1 MLPRISVI
9 SHKLSESFIFS
20 YNLIFK
26 EIMIFKIPISFY
38 NENMDNNIYVVLT
51 IRGKEEMEKE
61 RKTFSF
67 GLRIQLM
74 LFTTVLAFITY
85 STSLI
90 FIYVIYDYFQSY
102 VSQTVY
108 NIIVMLLGV
117 VWSGILAYGAAIFLI
132 KPLRKLEEAAR
143 KAADGDIRED
153 VPLPKVDDEIKSL
166 SVAFNMM
173 LGNLRGMVKN
183 IDTTFSYT
191 NNQVQQI
198 RKQTGE
204 ATKQAQG
211 VSETLAEISSG
222 AEQSAASIQ
231 AIVSVVDTTT
241 SIASEVEEKA
251 KQSDDLSSEMV
262 QALGQS
268 TRVFNSL
275 IQGIQTLAKENED
288 SMRNVQQL
296 EERMKQVEHIVSV
309 VSEIASQTNLLA
321 LNASI
326 EAARAGEHGRG
337 FAVVAEEVRKLADES
352 DHSARNISQLLRN
365 MQDEVQQVAMKM
377 TEQVKKAKE
386 EAKRGEATELILKE
400 MSSSI
405 MEVAD
410 ATKQISS
417 YMNEQV
423 SHIHQTG
430 AQTKA
435 VAAIA
440 EETSAGSQEVARV
453 TLQQSKNMVIIDRLL
468 KDLEKQAADLKQT
481 IERFSM

>member
-1 MLPRISVI
+1 
-9 SHKLSESFIFS
+9 
-20 YNLIFK
+20 
-26 EIMIFKIPISFY
+26 
-38 NENMDNNIYVVLT
+38 
-51 IRGKEEMEKE
+51 MEKE
-61 RKTFSF
+61 KKTFSF
-67 GLRIQLM
+67 GLRTQLM

-85 STSLI
+85 STSI
-90 FIYVIYDYFQSY
+90 FFIYVIYDYFQSY

-153 VPLPKVDDEIKSL
+153 VPLPKTDDEIKSL

-204 ATKQAQG
+204 ATKQARG

-231 AIVSVVDTTT
+231 AIVSAVDTTT

-251 KQSDDLSSEMV
+251 KQSDELSLEMV

-268 TRVFNSL
+268 TRVFTSL

-288 SMRNVQQL
+288 SMQNVQKL

-365 MQDEVQQVAMKM
+365 MQEEVQQVALKM
-377 TEQVKKAKE
+377 TEQVKTAKE
-386 EAKRGEATELILKE
+386 EAKRGAATELILKE

-410 ATKQISS
+410 ATKQISG

-453 TLQQSKNMVIIDRLL
+453 TLQQSKNMVVIDQLL
-468 KDLEKQAADLKQT
+468 KDLEKQATDLKQT

>member
-1 MLPRISVI
+1 
-9 SHKLSESFIFS
+9 
-20 YNLIFK
+20 
-26 EIMIFKIPISFY
+26 
-38 NENMDNNIYVVLT
+38 
-51 IRGKEEMEKE
+51 MEKE
-61 RKTFSF
+61 KKTFSF
-67 GLRIQLM
+67 GLRTQLM

-85 STSLI
+85 STSI
-90 FIYVIYDYFQSY
+90 FFIYVIYDYFQSY

-153 VPLPKVDDEIKSL
+153 VPLPKTDDEIKSL

-204 ATKQAQG
+204 ATKQARG

-231 AIVSVVDTTT
+231 AIVSAVDTTT

-251 KQSDDLSSEMV
+251 KQSDELSLEMV

-268 TRVFNSL
+268 TRVFTSL

-288 SMRNVQQL
+288 SMQNVQKL

-365 MQDEVQQVAMKM
+365 MQEEVQQVALKM
-377 TEQVKKAKE
+377 TEQVKTAKE
-386 EAKRGEATELILKE
+386 EAKRGAATELILKE
-400 MSSSI
+400 MSLSI

-410 ATKQISS
+410 ATKQISG

-453 TLQQSKNMVIIDRLL
+453 TLQQSKNMVVIDQLL
-468 KDLEKQAADLKQT
+468 KDLEKQATDLKQT
-481 IERFSM
+481 IERFLM

>member
-1 MLPRISVI
+1 
-9 SHKLSESFIFS
+9 
-20 YNLIFK
+20 
-26 EIMIFKIPISFY
+26 
-38 NENMDNNIYVVLT
+38 
-51 IRGKEEMEKE
+51 MEKE

-67 GLRIQLM
+67 GLRTQLM

-85 STSLI
+85 STSI
-90 FIYVIYDYFQSY
+90 FFIYVIYDYFQSY
-102 VSQTVY
+102 VSQTIY

-153 VPLPKVDDEIKSL
+153 VPLPKTDDEIKSL

-173 LGNLRGMVKN
+173 LGNLRSMVKN

-198 RKQTGE
+198 RRQTGE
-204 ATKQAQG
+204 ATKQARG

-231 AIVSVVDTTT
+231 AIVSAVDTTT

-251 KQSDDLSSEMV
+251 KQSDELSLEMV

-268 TRVFNSL
+268 TRVFTSL
-275 IQGIQTLAKENED
+275 IQGIQTLAKENEN
-288 SMRNVQQL
+288 SMQNVQKL

-365 MQDEVQQVAMKM
+365 MQEEVQQVALKM
-377 TEQVKKAKE
+377 TEQVKTAKE

-410 ATKQISS
+410 ATKQISG

-453 TLQQSKNMVIIDRLL
+453 TLQQSKNMVVIDQLL
-468 KDLEKQAADLKQT
+468 KDLEKQATDLKQT

>member
-1 MLPRISVI
+1 MLIR
-9 SHKLSESFIFS
+9 
-20 YNLIFK
+20 
-26 EIMIFKIPISFY
+26 
-38 NENMDNNIYVVLT
+38 
-51 IRGKEEMEKE
+51 RGKEEMEKE

-67 GLRIQLM
+67 GLRTQLM
-74 LFTTVLAFITY
+74 LFTTVLALITY
-85 STSLI
+85 STSLF

-173 LGNLRGMVKN
+173 LENLRGMVKN

-198 RKQTGE
+198 RRQTGE
-204 ATKQAQG
+204 ATKQARG

-231 AIVSVVDTTT
+231 AIVSTVDTTT

-251 KQSDDLSSEMV
+251 KKSDELSLEMV

-268 TRVFNSL
+268 TRVFTSL

-288 SMRNVQQL
+288 SMQNVQKL

-365 MQDEVQQVAMKM
+365 MQEEVQQVALKM
-377 TEQVKKAKE
+377 TEQVKTAKE

-440 EETSAGSQEVARV
+440 EETSAGSQEVTRV
-453 TLQQSKNMVIIDRLL
+453 TRQQSKNMVVIDRLL

>member
-1 MLPRISVI
+1 
-9 SHKLSESFIFS
+9 
-20 YNLIFK
+20 
-26 EIMIFKIPISFY
+26 
-38 NENMDNNIYVVLT
+38 
-51 IRGKEEMEKE
+51 MEKE

-67 GLRIQLM
+67 GLRTQLM
-74 LFTTVLAFITY
+74 LFTTVLALITY
-85 STSLI
+85 STSI
-90 FIYVIYDYFQSY
+90 FFIYVIYDYFQSY
-102 VSQTVY
+102 VSQTAY

-117 VWSGILAYGAAIFLI
+117 VWSGILAYGAAVFLI

-153 VPLPKVDDEIKSL
+153 VPLPKTDDEIKSL

-198 RKQTGE
+198 RRQTGE
-204 ATKQAQG
+204 ATKQARG

-231 AIVSVVDTTT
+231 AIVSAVDTTT

-251 KQSDDLSSEMV
+251 KQSDELSLEMV

-268 TRVFNSL
+268 TRVFTSL
-275 IQGIQTLAKENED
+275 IQGIQTLAKENEN
-288 SMRNVQQL
+288 SMQNVQKL

-365 MQDEVQQVAMKM
+365 MQEEVQQVALKM
-377 TEQVKKAKE
+377 TEQVKTAKE

-410 ATKQISS
+410 ATKQISG

-453 TLQQSKNMVIIDRLL
+453 TLQQSKNMVVIDQLL

>member
-1 MLPRISVI
+1 ML
-9 SHKLSESFIFS
+9 
-20 YNLIFK
+20 LIK
-26 EIMIFKIPISFY
+26 
-38 NENMDNNIYVVLT
+38 
-51 IRGKEEMEKE
+51 RGKEEMEKE

-67 GLRIQLM
+67 GLRTQLM

-85 STSLI
+85 STSI
-90 FIYVIYDYFQSY
+90 FFIYVIYDYFQSY

-153 VPLPKVDDEIKSL
+153 VPLPKTDDEIKSL

-198 RKQTGE
+198 RRQTGE
-204 ATKQAQG
+204 ATKQARG

-231 AIVSVVDTTT
+231 AIVSAVDTTT

-251 KQSDDLSSEMV
+251 KQSDELSLEMV

-268 TRVFNSL
+268 TRVFTSL
-275 IQGIQTLAKENED
+275 IQGIQTLAKENEN
-288 SMRNVQQL
+288 SMQNVKKL

-365 MQDEVQQVAMKM
+365 MQEEVQQVALKM
-377 TEQVKKAKE
+377 TEQVKTAKE

-410 ATKQISS
+410 ATKQISG

-453 TLQQSKNMVIIDRLL
+453 TLQQSKNMVVIDQLL

>member
-1 MLPRISVI
+1 
-9 SHKLSESFIFS
+9 
-20 YNLIFK
+20 
-26 EIMIFKIPISFY
+26 
-38 NENMDNNIYVVLT
+38 
-51 IRGKEEMEKE
+51 MEKE

-67 GLRIQLM
+67 GLRTQLM
-74 LFTTVLAFITY
+74 LFTTVLALITY
-85 STSLI
+85 STSLF

-173 LGNLRGMVKN
+173 LENLRGMVKN

-198 RKQTGE
+198 RRQTGE
-204 ATKQAQG
+204 ATKQARG

-231 AIVSVVDTTT
+231 AIVSTVDTTT

-251 KQSDDLSSEMV
+251 KKSDELSLEMV

-268 TRVFNSL
+268 TRVFTSL

-288 SMRNVQQL
+288 SMQNVQKL

-365 MQDEVQQVAMKM
+365 MQEEVQQVALKM
-377 TEQVKKAKE
+377 TEQVKTAKE

-440 EETSAGSQEVARV
+440 EETSAGSQEVVRV
-453 TLQQSKNMVIIDRLL
+453 TLQQSKNMVVIDQLL

>member
-1 MLPRISVI
+1 
-9 SHKLSESFIFS
+9 
-20 YNLIFK
+20 
-26 EIMIFKIPISFY
+26 
-38 NENMDNNIYVVLT
+38 
-51 IRGKEEMEKE
+51 MEKE

-67 GLRIQLM
+67 GLRTQLM

-85 STSLI
+85 STSI
-90 FIYVIYDYFQSY
+90 FFIYVIYDYFQSY

-153 VPLPKVDDEIKSL
+153 VPLPKTDDEIKSL

-198 RKQTGE
+198 RRQTGE
-204 ATKQAQG
+204 ATKQARG

-231 AIVSVVDTTT
+231 AIVSAVDTTT

-251 KQSDDLSSEMV
+251 KQSDELSLEMV

-268 TRVFNSL
+268 TRVFTSL
-275 IQGIQTLAKENED
+275 IQGIQTLAKENEN
-288 SMRNVQQL
+288 SMQNVKKL

-365 MQDEVQQVAMKM
+365 MQEEVQQVALKM
-377 TEQVKKAKE
+377 TEQVKTAKE

-410 ATKQISS
+410 ATKQISG

-453 TLQQSKNMVIIDRLL
+453 TLQQSKNMVVIDQLL

>member
-1 MLPRISVI
+1 
-9 SHKLSESFIFS
+9 
-20 YNLIFK
+20 
-26 EIMIFKIPISFY
+26 
-38 NENMDNNIYVVLT
+38 
-51 IRGKEEMEKE
+51 MEKE
-61 RKTFSF
+61 KKTFSF
-67 GLRIQLM
+67 GLRTQLM

-85 STSLI
+85 STSI
-90 FIYVIYDYFQSY
+90 FFIYVIYDYFQIY

-108 NIIVMLLGV
+108 NIIIMLLGV
-117 VWSGILAYGAAIFLI
+117 VWSGILAYGAAVFLI
-132 KPLRKLEEAAR
+132 KPLRKLEKAAR
-143 KAADGDIRED
+143 KAAEGDIRED
-153 VPLPKVDDEIKSL
+153 VPLPKTDDEIKSL

-222 AEQSAASIQ
+222 AEQSVASIR
-231 AIVSVVDTTT
+231 AIVSTVDITT
-241 SIASEVEEKA
+241 SIANEVEGKA
-251 KQSDDLSSEMV
+251 KQSDELSSEMV

-268 TRVFNSL
+268 TRVFTSL
-275 IQGIQTLAKENED
+275 IQGIQTLARENED
-288 SMRNVQQL
+288 SMENVQKL

-326 EAARAGEHGRG
+326 EATRAGEHGRG

-365 MQDEVQQVAMKM
+365 MQDEVQQVALKM
-377 TEQVKKAKE
+377 TEQVKTAKE

-400 MSSSI
+400 MSSSV

-423 SHIHQTG
+423 NHIHQTG

-453 TLQQSKNMVIIDRLL
+453 TLQQSKNMIAIDQLL
-468 KDLEKQAADLKQT
+468 KDLEKQLADLKQT

>member
-1 MLPRISVI
+1 
-9 SHKLSESFIFS
+9 
-20 YNLIFK
+20 
-26 EIMIFKIPISFY
+26 
-38 NENMDNNIYVVLT
+38 
-51 IRGKEEMEKE
+51 MEKE

-67 GLRIQLM
+67 GLRTQLM
-74 LFTTVLAFITY
+74 LFTTVLALITY
-85 STSLI
+85 STSLF

-173 LGNLRGMVKN
+173 LENLRGMVKN

-198 RKQTGE
+198 RRQTGE
-204 ATKQAQG
+204 ATKQARG

-231 AIVSVVDTTT
+231 AIVSTVDTTT

-251 KQSDDLSSEMV
+251 KKSDELSLEMV

-268 TRVFNSL
+268 TRVFTSL

-288 SMRNVQQL
+288 SMQNVQKL

-365 MQDEVQQVAMKM
+365 MQEEVQQVALKM
-377 TEQVKKAKE
+377 TEQVKTAKE

-453 TLQQSKNMVIIDRLL
+453 TLQQSKNMVVIDQLL

>member
-1 MLPRISVI
+1 
-9 SHKLSESFIFS
+9 
-20 YNLIFK
+20 
-26 EIMIFKIPISFY
+26 
-38 NENMDNNIYVVLT
+38 
-51 IRGKEEMEKE
+51 MEKE

-67 GLRIQLM
+67 GLRIRPM
-74 LFTTVLAFITY
+74 LFTTALALITY
-85 STSLI
+85 STSLF

-132 KPLRKLEEAAR
+132 KTLRKLEEAAR
-143 KAADGDIRED
+143 KAAEGDIRED
-153 VPLPKVDDEIKSL
+153 VPLPKTDDEIKSL
-166 SVAFNMM
+166 SVAFNRM
-173 LGNLRGMVKN
+173 LGNLRGRVKN
-183 IDTTFSYT
+183 IDTTFLYA
-191 NNQVQQI
+191 NNQVQKI

-211 VSETLAEISSG
+211 VSETLAEISSD

-231 AIVSVVDTTT
+231 AIVSTVDTTT
-241 SIASEVEEKA
+241 SIANEVEGKA
-251 KQSDDLSSEMV
+251 KQSEELSSEMV

-268 TRVFNSL
+268 TRVFTSL
-275 IQGIQTLAKENED
+275 IQGIQTLARENED
-288 SMRNVQQL
+288 SMENVQKL
-296 EERMKQVEHIVSV
+296 EDRMKQVEHIVSV
-309 VSEIASQTNLLA
+309 VSEIATQTNLLA

-352 DHSARNISQLLRN
+352 DHSAKNISQLLRN
-365 MQDEVQQVAMKM
+365 MQDEVQQVALKM

-400 MSSSI
+400 MSSSV

-430 AQTKA
+430 AKTKA
-435 VAAIA
+435 VAATA
-440 EETSAGSQEVARV
+440 DETSAGSQEVARV
-453 TLQQSKNMVIIDRLL
+453 TLQQSKNMIAIDQLL
-468 KDLEKQAADLKQT
+468 KDLENQSADLKQT

>member
-1 MLPRISVI
+1 M
-9 SHKLSESFIFS
+9 
-20 YNLIFK
+20 
-26 EIMIFKIPISFY
+26 
-38 NENMDNNIYVVLT
+38 
-51 IRGKEEMEKE
+51 GKE

-143 KAADGDIRED
+143 KAAEGDIRED
-153 VPLPKVDDEIKSL
+153 VPLPKTDDEIKSL

-198 RKQTGE
+198 RRQTGE
-204 ATKQAQG
+204 ATKQARG

-231 AIVSVVDTTT
+231 AIVSTVDTTT

-251 KQSDDLSSEMV
+251 KKSDELSSEMV

-268 TRVFNSL
+268 TRVFTSL
-275 IQGIQTLAKENED
+275 IQGIQTLARENED
-288 SMRNVQQL
+288 SMENVQKL

-365 MQDEVQQVAMKM
+365 MQEEVQQVALKM
-377 TEQVKKAKE
+377 TEQVKTAKE

-453 TLQQSKNMVIIDRLL
+453 TLQQSKNMVVIDQLL

>member
-1 MLPRISVI
+1 MYITY
-9 SHKLSESFIFS
+9 E
-20 YNLIFK
+20 
-26 EIMIFKIPISFY
+26 E
-38 NENMDNNIYVVLT
+38 EW
-51 IRGKEEMEKE
+51 EMEKE
-61 RKTFSF
+61 KKTFSF
-67 GLRIQLM
+67 GLRTQLM

-85 STSLI
+85 STSI
-90 FIYVIYDYFQSY
+90 FFIYVIYDYFQSY
-102 VSQTVY
+102 VSQTAY

-153 VPLPKVDDEIKSL
+153 VPLPKTDDEIKSL

-198 RKQTGE
+198 RRQTGE
-204 ATKQAQG
+204 ATKQARG

-231 AIVSVVDTTT
+231 AIVSTVDTTT
-241 SIASEVEEKA
+241 SIASEVGEKA
-251 KQSDDLSSEMV
+251 KQSDELSLEMV

-268 TRVFNSL
+268 TRVFTSL

-288 SMRNVQQL
+288 SMQNVQKL

-365 MQDEVQQVAMKM
+365 MQEEVQQVALKM
-377 TEQVKKAKE
+377 TEQVKIAKE
-386 EAKRGEATELILKE
+386 EAKRGAATELILKE

-405 MEVAD
+405 MEVAN

-453 TLQQSKNMVIIDRLL
+453 TLQQSANMVVIDQLL
-468 KDLEKQAADLKQT
+468 EDLEKQASDLKQT

>member
-1 MLPRISVI
+1 
-9 SHKLSESFIFS
+9 
-20 YNLIFK
+20 
-26 EIMIFKIPISFY
+26 
-38 NENMDNNIYVVLT
+38 
-51 IRGKEEMEKE
+51 MEKE
-61 RKTFSF
+61 KKTFSF
-67 GLRIQLM
+67 GLRTQLM

-85 STSLI
+85 STSI
-90 FIYVIYDYFQSY
+90 FFIYVIYDYFQSY

-153 VPLPKVDDEIKSL
+153 VPLPKTDDEIKSL

-204 ATKQAQG
+204 ATKQARG

-231 AIVSVVDTTT
+231 AIVSAVDTTT

-251 KQSDDLSSEMV
+251 KQSDELSLEMV

-268 TRVFNSL
+268 TRVFTSL

-288 SMRNVQQL
+288 SMQNVQKL

-365 MQDEVQQVAMKM
+365 MQEEVQQVALKM
-377 TEQVKKAKE
+377 TEQVKTAKE
-386 EAKRGEATELILKE
+386 EAKRGAATELILKE

-410 ATKQISS
+410 ATKQISG

-453 TLQQSKNMVIIDRLL
+453 TLQQSKNMVVIDQLL
-468 KDLEKQAADLKQT
+468 KDLEKQATNLKQT

>member
-1 MLPRISVI
+1 
-9 SHKLSESFIFS
+9 
-20 YNLIFK
+20 
-26 EIMIFKIPISFY
+26 
-38 NENMDNNIYVVLT
+38 
-51 IRGKEEMEKE
+51 MEKE

-74 LFTTVLAFITY
+74 LFTTVLALITY
-85 STSLI
+85 STSLF

-173 LGNLRGMVKN
+173 LENLRGMVKN

-204 ATKQAQG
+204 ATKQARG

-231 AIVSVVDTTT
+231 AIVSTVDTTT

-251 KQSDDLSSEMV
+251 KKSDELSLEMV

-268 TRVFNSL
+268 TRVFTSL

-288 SMRNVQQL
+288 SMQNVQKL

-365 MQDEVQQVAMKM
+365 MQEEVQQVALKM
-377 TEQVKKAKE
+377 TEQVKTAKE

>member
-1 MLPRISVI
+1 
-9 SHKLSESFIFS
+9 
-20 YNLIFK
+20 
-26 EIMIFKIPISFY
+26 
-38 NENMDNNIYVVLT
+38 
-51 IRGKEEMEKE
+51 MEKE

-67 GLRIQLM
+67 GLRTQLM

-85 STSLI
+85 STSI
-90 FIYVIYDYFQSY
+90 FFIYVIYDYFQSY

-153 VPLPKVDDEIKSL
+153 VPLPKTDDEIKSL

-198 RKQTGE
+198 RRQTGE
-204 ATKQAQG
+204 ATKQARG

-231 AIVSVVDTTT
+231 AIVSAVDTTT

-251 KQSDDLSSEMV
+251 KQSDELSLEMV

-268 TRVFNSL
+268 TRVFTSL
-275 IQGIQTLAKENED
+275 IQGIQTLAKENEN
-288 SMRNVQQL
+288 SMQNVQKL

-352 DHSARNISQLLRN
+352 DHSARNISQLLQN
-365 MQDEVQQVAMKM
+365 MQEEVQQVALKM
-377 TEQVKKAKE
+377 TEQVKTAKE
-386 EAKRGEATELILKE
+386 EAQRGAATELILKE

-410 ATKQISS
+410 ATKQISG

-453 TLQQSKNMVIIDRLL
+453 TLQQSKNMVLIDQLL

>member
-1 MLPRISVI
+1 M
-9 SHKLSESFIFS
+9 
-20 YNLIFK
+20 
-26 EIMIFKIPISFY
+26 
-38 NENMDNNIYVVLT
+38 
-51 IRGKEEMEKE
+51 GKE

-143 KAADGDIRED
+143 KAAEGDIRED
-153 VPLPKVDDEIKSL
+153 VPLPKTDDEIKSL

-231 AIVSVVDTTT
+231 AIVSTVDTTT
-241 SIASEVEEKA
+241 SIANEVEGKA
-251 KQSDDLSSEMV
+251 KQSDELSSEMV

-268 TRVFNSL
+268 TRVFTSL

-288 SMRNVQQL
+288 SMENVQKL

-365 MQDEVQQVAMKM
+365 MQEEVQQVALKM
-377 TEQVKKAKE
+377 TEQVKTAKE

-453 TLQQSKNMVIIDRLL
+453 TLQQSKNMVVIDQLL

>member
-1 MLPRISVI
+1 
-9 SHKLSESFIFS
+9 
-20 YNLIFK
+20 
-26 EIMIFKIPISFY
+26 
-38 NENMDNNIYVVLT
+38 
-51 IRGKEEMEKE
+51 
-61 RKTFSF
+61 
-67 GLRIQLM
+67 
-74 LFTTVLAFITY
+74 
-85 STSLI
+85 
-90 FIYVIYDYFQSY
+90 
-102 VSQTVY
+102 
-108 NIIVMLLGV
+108 
-117 VWSGILAYGAAIFLI
+117 
-132 KPLRKLEEAAR
+132 
-143 KAADGDIRED
+143 
-153 VPLPKVDDEIKSL
+153 
-166 SVAFNMM
+166 MM

-198 RKQTGE
+198 RRETGE
-204 ATKQAQG
+204 ATKQARG

-231 AIVSVVDTTT
+231 AIVSAVDTTT

-251 KQSDDLSSEMV
+251 KQSDELSLEMV
-262 QALGQS
+262 QALGHS
-268 TRVFNSL
+268 TRVFTSL
-275 IQGIQTLAKENED
+275 IQGIQTLAKENEN
-288 SMRNVQQL
+288 SMQNVQKL

-365 MQDEVQQVAMKM
+365 MQEEVQQVALKM
-377 TEQVKKAKE
+377 TEQVKTAKE

-410 ATKQISS
+410 ATKQISG

-453 TLQQSKNMVIIDRLL
+453 TLQQSKNMVVIDQLL

>member
-1 MLPRISVI
+1 
-9 SHKLSESFIFS
+9 
-20 YNLIFK
+20 
-26 EIMIFKIPISFY
+26 
-38 NENMDNNIYVVLT
+38 
-51 IRGKEEMEKE
+51 MEKE

-67 GLRIQLM
+67 GLRTQLM

-85 STSLI
+85 STSLF

-173 LGNLRGMVKN
+173 LENLRGMVKN

-198 RKQTGE
+198 RRQTGE
-204 ATKQAQG
+204 ATKQARG

-231 AIVSVVDTTT
+231 AIVSTVDTTT

-251 KQSDDLSSEMV
+251 KKSDELSLEMV

-268 TRVFNSL
+268 TRVFTSL

-288 SMRNVQQL
+288 SMQNVQKL

-365 MQDEVQQVAMKM
+365 MQEEVQQVALKM
-377 TEQVKKAKE
+377 TEQVKTAKE

-453 TLQQSKNMVIIDRLL
+453 TLQQSKNMVVIDQLL

>member
-1 MLPRISVI
+1 
-9 SHKLSESFIFS
+9 
-20 YNLIFK
+20 
-26 EIMIFKIPISFY
+26 
-38 NENMDNNIYVVLT
+38 
-51 IRGKEEMEKE
+51 MEKE

-67 GLRIQLM
+67 GLRTQLM
-74 LFTTVLAFITY
+74 LFTTILAFITY
-85 STSLI
+85 STSI
-90 FIYVIYDYFQSY
+90 FFIYVIYDYFQSY

-143 KAADGDIRED
+143 KAAEGDIRED
-153 VPLPKVDDEIKSL
+153 VPLPKADDEIKSL

-198 RKQTGE
+198 RRETGE
-204 ATKQAQG
+204 ATKQARG

-231 AIVSVVDTTT
+231 AIVSAVDTTT

-251 KQSDDLSSEMV
+251 KQSDELSLEMV

-268 TRVFNSL
+268 TRVFTSL
-275 IQGIQTLAKENED
+275 IQGIQTLAKENEN
-288 SMRNVQQL
+288 SMQNVQKL

-365 MQDEVQQVAMKM
+365 MQEEVQQVALKM
-377 TEQVKKAKE
+377 TEQVKTAKE

-410 ATKQISS
+410 ATKQISG

-453 TLQQSKNMVIIDRLL
+453 TLQQSKNMVVIDQLL

>member
-1 MLPRISVI
+1 M
-9 SHKLSESFIFS
+9 
-20 YNLIFK
+20 
-26 EIMIFKIPISFY
+26 
-38 NENMDNNIYVVLT
+38 
-51 IRGKEEMEKE
+51 GKE

-143 KAADGDIRED
+143 KAAEGDIRED
-153 VPLPKVDDEIKSL
+153 VPLPKTDDEIKSL

-204 ATKQAQG
+204 ATKQARG

-231 AIVSVVDTTT
+231 AIVSTVDTTT
-241 SIASEVEEKA
+241 SIANEVEGKA
-251 KQSDDLSSEMV
+251 KQSDELSSEMV

-268 TRVFNSL
+268 TRVFTSL
-275 IQGIQTLAKENED
+275 IQGIQTLARENED
-288 SMRNVQQL
+288 SMENVQKL

-365 MQDEVQQVAMKM
+365 MQEEVQQVALKM
-377 TEQVKKAKE
+377 TEQVKTAKE

-453 TLQQSKNMVIIDRLL
+453 TLQQSKNMVVIDQLL

>member
-1 MLPRISVI
+1 
-9 SHKLSESFIFS
+9 
-20 YNLIFK
+20 
-26 EIMIFKIPISFY
+26 
-38 NENMDNNIYVVLT
+38 
-51 IRGKEEMEKE
+51 MEKE

-67 GLRIQLM
+67 GLRTQLM
-74 LFTTVLAFITY
+74 LFTTVLALITY
-85 STSLI
+85 STSTF

-143 KAADGDIRED
+143 KAAEGDIRED
-153 VPLPKVDDEIKSL
+153 VPLPKTDDEIKSL

-231 AIVSVVDTTT
+231 AIVSAVDTTT

-251 KQSDDLSSEMV
+251 KQSDELSLEMV

-268 TRVFNSL
+268 TRVFTSL

-288 SMRNVQQL
+288 SMQNVQQL

-377 TEQVKKAKE
+377 TEQVKTAKE

-400 MSSSI
+400 MSSSV

-410 ATKQISS
+410 ATQQISS
-417 YMNEQV
+417 YMKEQV
-423 SHIHQTG
+423 GHIHQTG

-453 TLQQSKNMVIIDRLL
+453 TLQQSKNMIVIDQLL
-468 KDLEKQAADLKQT
+468 KDLEKQAMDLKQT

>member
-1 MLPRISVI
+1 
-9 SHKLSESFIFS
+9 
-20 YNLIFK
+20 
-26 EIMIFKIPISFY
+26 
-38 NENMDNNIYVVLT
+38 
-51 IRGKEEMEKE
+51 MEKE
-61 RKTFSF
+61 RKAFSF
-67 GLRIQLM
+67 GLRTQLM
-74 LFTTVLAFITY
+74 LFTTVLALITY
-85 STSLI
+85 STSI
-90 FIYVIYDYFQSY
+90 FFIYVIYDYFQSY
-102 VSQTVY
+102 VSQTAY

-117 VWSGILAYGAAIFLI
+117 VWSGILAYGAAVFLI

-143 KAADGDIRED
+143 KAAEGDIRED
-153 VPLPKVDDEIKSL
+153 VPLPKTDDEIKSL

-231 AIVSVVDTTT
+231 AIVSAVDTTT

-251 KQSDDLSSEMV
+251 KQSDELSSEMV
-262 QALGQS
+262 QALGHS
-268 TRVFNSL
+268 TRVFTSL

-288 SMRNVQQL
+288 S
-296 EERMKQVEHIVSV
+296 VEHIVSV

-365 MQDEVQQVAMKM
+365 MQEEVQQVAMKM
-377 TEQVKKAKE
+377 TEQVKIAKE
-386 EAKRGEATELILKE
+386 EARRGEATELILKE
-400 MSSSI
+400 MSSSV

-410 ATKQISS
+410 ATKQISI

-440 EETSAGSQEVARV
+440 EETSAGSQEVACV
-453 TLQQSKNMVIIDRLL
+453 TVQQSKNMVVIDQLL

>member
-1 MLPRISVI
+1 
-9 SHKLSESFIFS
+9 
-20 YNLIFK
+20 
-26 EIMIFKIPISFY
+26 
-38 NENMDNNIYVVLT
+38 
-51 IRGKEEMEKE
+51 MEKE
-61 RKTFSF
+61 RKAFSF
-67 GLRIQLM
+67 GLRTQLM
-74 LFTTVLAFITY
+74 LFTTVLALITY
-85 STSLI
+85 STSI
-90 FIYVIYDYFQSY
+90 FFIYVIYDYFQSY
-102 VSQTVY
+102 VSQTAY

-117 VWSGILAYGAAIFLI
+117 VWSGILAYGAAVFLI

-143 KAADGDIRED
+143 KAAEGDIRED
-153 VPLPKVDDEIKSL
+153 VPLPKTDDEIKSL

-231 AIVSVVDTTT
+231 AIVSAVDTTT

-251 KQSDDLSSEMV
+251 KQSDELSSEMV
-262 QALGQS
+262 QALGYS
-268 TRVFNSL
+268 TRVFTSL

-288 SMRNVQQL
+288 SMQNVQKL

-365 MQDEVQQVAMKM
+365 MQEEVQQVAMKM
-377 TEQVKKAKE
+377 TEQVKIAKE
-386 EAKRGEATELILKE
+386 EARRGEATELILKE
-400 MSSSI
+400 MSSSV

-440 EETSAGSQEVARV
+440 EETSAGSQEVACV
-453 TLQQSKNMVIIDRLL
+453 TVQQSKNMVVIDQLL

>member
-1 MLPRISVI
+1 M
-9 SHKLSESFIFS
+9 
-20 YNLIFK
+20 
-26 EIMIFKIPISFY
+26 
-38 NENMDNNIYVVLT
+38 
-51 IRGKEEMEKE
+51 GKE

-153 VPLPKVDDEIKSL
+153 VPLPKVDDEINSL

-231 AIVSVVDTTT
+231 AIVSTVDTTT
-241 SIASEVEEKA
+241 SIANEVEGKA
-251 KQSDDLSSEMV
+251 KQSDELSSEMV

-268 TRVFNSL
+268 TRVFTSL

-288 SMRNVQQL
+288 SMQNVQKL

-365 MQDEVQQVAMKM
+365 MQEEVQQVALKM
-377 TEQVKKAKE
+377 TEQVKTAKE

-453 TLQQSKNMVIIDRLL
+453 TLQQSKNMVVIDQLL

>member
-1 MLPRISVI
+1 
-9 SHKLSESFIFS
+9 
-20 YNLIFK
+20 
-26 EIMIFKIPISFY
+26 
-38 NENMDNNIYVVLT
+38 
-51 IRGKEEMEKE
+51 MEKE
-61 RKTFSF
+61 KKTFSF
-67 GLRIQLM
+67 GLRTQLM

-85 STSLI
+85 STSI
-90 FIYVIYDYFQSY
+90 FFIYVIYDYFQSY

-153 VPLPKVDDEIKSL
+153 VPLPKTDDEIKSL

-198 RKQTGE
+198 RRQTGE
-204 ATKQAQG
+204 ATKQARG

-231 AIVSVVDTTT
+231 AIVSAVDTTT

-251 KQSDDLSSEMV
+251 KQSDELSLEMV

-268 TRVFNSL
+268 TRVFTSL
-275 IQGIQTLAKENED
+275 IQGIQTLAKENEN
-288 SMRNVQQL
+288 SMQNVQKL

-365 MQDEVQQVAMKM
+365 MQEEVQKVALKM
-377 TEQVKKAKE
+377 TEQVKTAKE

-410 ATKQISS
+410 ATKQISG

-453 TLQQSKNMVIIDRLL
+453 TLQQSKNMVVIDQLL

>member
-1 MLPRISVI
+1 
-9 SHKLSESFIFS
+9 
-20 YNLIFK
+20 
-26 EIMIFKIPISFY
+26 
-38 NENMDNNIYVVLT
+38 
-51 IRGKEEMEKE
+51 MEKE

-67 GLRIQLM
+67 GLRTQLM

-85 STSLI
+85 STSI
-90 FIYVIYDYFQSY
+90 FFIYVIYDYFQSY

-108 NIIVMLLGV
+108 NVIVMLLGV

-143 KAADGDIRED
+143 KAAEGDIRED
-153 VPLPKVDDEIKSL
+153 VPLPKTDDEIKSL

-204 ATKQAQG
+204 ATKQARG

-231 AIVSVVDTTT
+231 AIVSAVDTTT
-241 SIASEVEEKA
+241 SIASEVEAKA
-251 KQSDDLSSEMV
+251 KQSDELSLEMV

-268 TRVFNSL
+268 TRVFTSL
-275 IQGIQTLAKENED
+275 IQGIQTLAKENEH
-288 SMRNVQQL
+288 SMQNVQKL

-377 TEQVKKAKE
+377 IEQVKIAKE

-410 ATKQISS
+410 ATKQISG

-453 TLQQSKNMVIIDRLL
+453 TLQQSQNMIAIDQLL
-468 KDLEKQAADLKQT
+468 KDLEKQATDLKQT

>member
-1 MLPRISVI
+1 
-9 SHKLSESFIFS
+9 
-20 YNLIFK
+20 
-26 EIMIFKIPISFY
+26 
-38 NENMDNNIYVVLT
+38 
-51 IRGKEEMEKE
+51 MEKE

-74 LFTTVLAFITY
+74 LFTTVLALITY
-85 STSLI
+85 STSLF

-153 VPLPKVDDEIKSL
+153 VPLPNTDDEIKSL

-173 LGNLRGMVKN
+173 LGNLRGMVN
-183 IDTTFSYT
+183 NMDTTFSYT

-231 AIVSVVDTTT
+231 TIVSTVDTTT

-251 KQSDDLSSEMV
+251 KHSDQLSSEMV

-268 TRVFNSL
+268 TRVFTSL

-288 SMRNVQQL
+288 SMQNVQKL
-296 EERMKQVEHIVSV
+296 EERMKQVEQIVSV

-326 EAARAGEHGRG
+326 EAARAGEHGKG

-365 MQDEVQQVAMKM
+365 MQEEVQQVAMKM
-377 TEQVKKAKE
+377 TEQVKTAKE

-453 TLQQSKNMVIIDRLL
+453 TLQQSKNMVVIDQLL
-468 KDLEKQAADLKQT
+468 KDLEKQAADLKRT

>member
-1 MLPRISVI
+1 
-9 SHKLSESFIFS
+9 
-20 YNLIFK
+20 
-26 EIMIFKIPISFY
+26 
-38 NENMDNNIYVVLT
+38 
-51 IRGKEEMEKE
+51 MEKE

-67 GLRIQLM
+67 GLRTQLM

-85 STSLI
+85 STSI
-90 FIYVIYDYFQSY
+90 FFIYVIYDYFQSY

-117 VWSGILAYGAAIFLI
+117 VWSGILAYGAAVFLI

-143 KAADGDIRED
+143 KAAEGDIRED
-153 VPLPKVDDEIKSL
+153 VPLPKTDDEIKSL

-204 ATKQAQG
+204 ATKQARG

-231 AIVSVVDTTT
+231 AIVSAVDTTT
-241 SIASEVEEKA
+241 SIASEVEAKA
-251 KQSDDLSSEMV
+251 KQSDELSLEMV

-268 TRVFNSL
+268 TRVFTSL
-275 IQGIQTLAKENED
+275 IQGIQTLAKENEH
-288 SMRNVQQL
+288 SMQNVQKL

-337 FAVVAEEVRKLADES
+337 FAVVAEEIRKLADES

-377 TEQVKKAKE
+377 IEQVKIAKE

-410 ATKQISS
+410 ATKQISG

-453 TLQQSKNMVIIDRLL
+453 TLQQSQNMIAIDQLL
-468 KDLEKQAADLKQT
+468 KDLEKQATDLKQT

>member
-1 MLPRISVI
+1 
-9 SHKLSESFIFS
+9 
-20 YNLIFK
+20 
-26 EIMIFKIPISFY
+26 
-38 NENMDNNIYVVLT
+38 
-51 IRGKEEMEKE
+51 MEKE

-67 GLRIQLM
+67 GLRTQLM

-85 STSLI
+85 STSI
-90 FIYVIYDYFQSY
+90 FFIYVIYDYFQSY

-153 VPLPKVDDEIKSL
+153 VPLPKTDDEIKSL
-166 SVAFNMM
+166 SVAFNIM

-198 RKQTGE
+198 RRQTGE
-204 ATKQAQG
+204 ATKQARG

-231 AIVSVVDTTT
+231 AIVSAVDTTT

-251 KQSDDLSSEMV
+251 KQSDELSLEMV

-268 TRVFNSL
+268 TRVFTSL
-275 IQGIQTLAKENED
+275 IQGIQTLAKENEN
-288 SMRNVQQL
+288 SMQNVQKL

-365 MQDEVQQVAMKM
+365 MQEEVQQVALKM
-377 TEQVKKAKE
+377 TEQVKTAKE

-410 ATKQISS
+410 ATKQISG

-453 TLQQSKNMVIIDRLL
+453 TLQQSKNMVVINQLL

>member
-1 MLPRISVI
+1 
-9 SHKLSESFIFS
+9 
-20 YNLIFK
+20 
-26 EIMIFKIPISFY
+26 
-38 NENMDNNIYVVLT
+38 
-51 IRGKEEMEKE
+51 MEKE
-61 RKTFSF
+61 KKTFSF
-67 GLRIQLM
+67 GLRTQLM

-85 STSLI
+85 STSI
-90 FIYVIYDYFQSY
+90 FFIYVIYDYFQSY

-153 VPLPKVDDEIKSL
+153 VPLPKTDDEIKSL

-173 LGNLRGMVKN
+173 LGNLRSMVKN

-198 RKQTGE
+198 RRQTGE
-204 ATKQAQG
+204 ATKQARG
-211 VSETLAEISSG
+211 VSETLTEISSG

-231 AIVSVVDTTT
+231 AIVSAVDTTT

-251 KQSDDLSSEMV
+251 KQSDELSLEMV

-268 TRVFNSL
+268 TRVFTSL
-275 IQGIQTLAKENED
+275 IQGIQTLAKENEN
-288 SMRNVQQL
+288 SMQNVQKL

-321 LNASI
+321 MNASI

-365 MQDEVQQVAMKM
+365 MQEEVQQVALKM
-377 TEQVKKAKE
+377 TEQVKTAKE

-453 TLQQSKNMVIIDRLL
+453 TLQQSKNMVLIDQLL

>member
-1 MLPRISVI
+1 
-9 SHKLSESFIFS
+9 
-20 YNLIFK
+20 
-26 EIMIFKIPISFY
+26 
-38 NENMDNNIYVVLT
+38 
-51 IRGKEEMEKE
+51 MEKE
-61 RKTFSF
+61 RKAFSF
-67 GLRIQLM
+67 GLRTQLM
-74 LFTTVLAFITY
+74 LFTTVLALITY
-85 STSLI
+85 STSI
-90 FIYVIYDYFQSY
+90 FFIYVIYDYFQSY
-102 VSQTVY
+102 VSQTAY

-117 VWSGILAYGAAIFLI
+117 VWSGILAYGAAVFLI

-143 KAADGDIRED
+143 KAAEGDIRED
-153 VPLPKVDDEIKSL
+153 VPLPKTDDEIKSL

-173 LGNLRGMVKN
+173 LENLRSMVKN

-231 AIVSVVDTTT
+231 AIVSAVDTTT

-251 KQSDDLSSEMV
+251 KQSDELSSEMV
-262 QALGQS
+262 QALGHS
-268 TRVFNSL
+268 TGVFTSL

-288 SMRNVQQL
+288 SMQNVQKL

-377 TEQVKKAKE
+377 TEQVKIAKE

-400 MSSSI
+400 MSSSV

-453 TLQQSKNMVIIDRLL
+453 TLQQSKNMIAIDQLL